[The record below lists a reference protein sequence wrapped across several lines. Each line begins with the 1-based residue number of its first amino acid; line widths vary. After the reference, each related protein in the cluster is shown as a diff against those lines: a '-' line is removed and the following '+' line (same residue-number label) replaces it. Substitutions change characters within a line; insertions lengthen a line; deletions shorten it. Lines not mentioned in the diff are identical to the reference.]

1 VHSSIII
8 TSAEERR
15 EKGRSGRWRL
25 GPYRVQLPACQP
37 ASHGFG
43 NVNFLEL
50 VSALTLETWLEPPLD
65 MYPAFSLVEWALI
78 YF

>member
-1 VHSSIII
+1 VLKKD
-8 TSAEERR
+8 EK
-15 EKGRSGRWRL
+15 KGRSGRWRL
-25 GPYRVQLPACQP
+25 GPYRRFSCQP

-43 NVNFLEL
+43 NVIFLEL

-65 MYPAFSLVEWALI
+65 MYPAFLLVEWALI